1 MKFSMADP
9 YSQTVRAYFVN
20 PVHAGSIRK
29 SYSRVV
35 SATADDRQGNT
46 IELTAGIDDDT
57 LQELRF
63 RVIACPH
70 LIAAAE
76 HFCERFEG
84 RTTASLLE
92 FDPWDTVRELQVPL
106 GKTGRI
112 LLLEDAIQ
120 WLRRKSGGPEQQR
133 ADE

>member
-1 MKFSMADP
+1 MKFAMQDP
-9 YSQTVRAYFVN
+9 YSKAVRGYFVN
-20 PVHAGSIRK
+20 PVHAGNLHK

-35 SATADDRQGNT
+35 AATADDGQGNA
-46 IELTAGIDDDT
+46 IDLAAGIDGDT

-63 RVIACPH
+63 RALACPH

-76 HFCERFEG
+76 YFCGRFEG
-84 RTTASLLE
+84 RPTTSLRE
-92 FDPWDTVRELQVPL
+92 FDPGETIRDLQIPP

-120 WLRRKSGGPEQQR
+120 LLRQKIGTP
-133 ADE
+133 DHY

>member
-1 MKFSMADP
+1 MQDP
-9 YSQTVRAYFVN
+9 YSKAVREYFVN
-20 PVHAGSIRK
+20 PVHAGNLHK

-35 SATADDRQGNT
+35 AAMADDRQGNT
-46 IELTAGIDDDT
+46 IQLAAGIDGDT

-63 RVIACPH
+63 RARTCPH

-76 HFCERFEG
+76 DVCRRFEG
-84 RTTASLLE
+84 RATTSLQE
-92 FDPWDTVRELQVPL
+92 FDPCETVRELQIPL

-120 WLRRKSGGPEQQR
+120 LLRQKIGETGHS
-133 ADE
+133 